1 MKLDQKA
8 KNYAEALYNVSAKS
22 ESEIT
27 VMESLVSICNA
38 IRSNAEFR
46 SFLLSKRITSEQK
59 ASATKEAFQESCHP
73 VLSEFMALFEK
84 INFVKILPLIAK
96 YFAQML
102 ANKKNIVNVSADV
115 TSEISDT
122 RKSELKTLLDQSL
135 GKNSEITFN
144 IVPELIGGIRLR
156 VDNQLVDASILN
168 HLKNMRQ
175 ELLDA

>member
-1 MKLDQKA
+1 MKLNHKA
-8 KNYAEALYNVSAKS
+8 KQYAEAMFYVAS
-22 ESEIT
+22 ESDSE
-27 VMESLVSICNA
+27 MEMKDSLSFLSESIKNFP
-38 IRSNAEFR
+38 ELR

-96 YFAQML
+96 YFGQML
-102 ANKKNIVNVSADV
+102 ANKKDIVNVSADV

-122 RKSELKTLLDQSL
+122 RKSEIKTLLDQSL

-156 VDNQLVDASILN
+156 VDNQLVDASISN

>member
-175 ELLDA
+175 VS